1 MYNAFTQC
9 LFHEVYLLILAGSIM
24 PYMTEKSYQISVYF
38 EKISAQPTVEHSSTA
53 GWSGKILLFATLCAM
68 MRLK

>member
-1 MYNAFTQC
+1 
-9 LFHEVYLLILAGSIM
+9 M

-38 EKISAQPTVEHSSTA
+38 GKISVQPTVEHHSTA
-53 GWSGKILLFATLCAM
+53 GCGGKILLFATLCAM

>member
-1 MYNAFTQC
+1 
-9 LFHEVYLLILAGSIM
+9 M

-38 EKISAQPTVEHSSTA
+38 EKNSVQPTVEHHSTA
-53 GWSGKILLFATLCAM
+53 SWGGKILLFALLCAM